1 MSVGEDD
8 RYGRRRVRLV
18 DGDELVYR
26 VWQGDELLLER
37 RGSAETIEKVRRVFE
52 PLRPGFKATLG
63 AGKETDPEVAQGKAV
78 SDNPAEQAAQL
89 AIANAQAI
97 SDLSVR
103 MAKQAVDVFAFTK
116 AVCEE
121 AVAAVRTAG
130 QEERKQF
137 AEVLR
142 AQTEANARPLFSGG
156 DVAQV
161 LGHLG
166 EVIRQVKGP

>member
-1 MSVGEDD
+1 MSVGEEE
-8 RYGRRRVRLV
+8 RYGRRRLRLAE
-18 DGDELVYR
+18 GDELVYR

-37 RGSAETIEKVRRVFE
+37 RGSAETLEKIRRTFE
-52 PLRPGFKATLG
+52 PLRPGFRATLG
-63 AGKETDPEVAQGKAV
+63 SGKENDPEVAQGKPT

-89 AIANAQAI
+89 SIANAQAI
-97 SDLSVR
+97 ADLSVK
-103 MAKQAVDVFAFTK
+103 MAKQAADMFSFTK

-121 AVAAVRTAG
+121 AVAAIRTAG

-137 AEVLR
+137 AEMLR
-142 AQTEANARPLFSGG
+142 AQAESNSRPLFSGG
-156 DVAQV
+156 EVAQV